1 MDKRDEALKIHRFRK
16 RMVRQ
21 HGATNIGCLLAMLVI
36 IIVAYGGY
44 KFGPPSVDDY
54 QLRNA
59 VVKIAS
65 YAAAGV
71 LSETKYGTGRGLG
84 EIEQIRAAVLAEAID
99 LQIPLIR
106 DNITAEKEDISVFI
120 TIRYVVPISLPWGE
134 ISWNFEYTVNN

>member
-1 MDKRDEALKIHRFRK
+1 MDTVKIHPFRK
-16 RMVRQ
+16 RIVLEQGR
-21 HGATNIGCLLAMLVI
+21 TNRGCLLGILLI
-36 IIVAYGGY
+36 IIVVFVGY
-44 KFGPPSVDDY
+44 KFGPLFLDDY

-59 VVKIAS
+59 AIQIAD
-65 YAAAGV
+65 YAGAGV

-134 ISWNFEYTVNN
+134 MDWNFEYTVNN